1 MGNID
6 ILNVL
11 FKKFE
16 EDELFY
22 FNDAEKDELDSEV
35 TVIDNK
41 ITKFIQK
48 ELYSKKQKKLK
59 RLLMDYNLA
68 LGSYYGKK
76 NELCFKNG
84 VAVGIKIIIS
94 ALSMKI

>member
-6 ILNVL
+6 IINVL

-16 EDELFY
+16 EDDLFN
-22 FNDAEKDELDSEV
+22 FDDAEKDEFDSEV

-41 ITKFIQK
+41 INKFIEK
-48 ELYSKKQKKLK
+48 ELYSKKQKKLRK
-59 RLLMDYNLA
+59 LFMDYNLA
-68 LGSYYGKK
+68 LGLYYGKE

>member
-16 EDELFY
+16 DDELFY

-48 ELYSKKQKKLK
+48 ELYSKKQK
-59 RLLMDYNLA
+59 N
-68 LGSYYGKK
+68 
-76 NELCFKNG
+76 
-84 VAVGIKIIIS
+84 
-94 ALSMKI
+94 